1 MSGSSAAISASVSRS
16 SASERSAVNVCSL
29 REARACS
36 DDTFAAASWSSQK
49 PGSPIAGLE
58 LGDLLGQRSGSKIVR
73 EQLELIT
80 DGREAL
86 RRGL

>member
-16 SASERSAVNVCSL
+16 SASERSVVNVCSL

-49 PGSPIAGLE
+49 PGSPIRVSSSATC
-58 LGDLLGQRSGSKIVR
+58 SVSAAGSKIVR
-73 EQLELIT
+73 EQLQLIT
-80 DGREAL
+80 DGRNAL